1 MAKSVN
7 KVILLGNLGKDPE
20 IRSFEN
26 GTSKASFTLATTD
39 SYQNKATGETIN
51 QTEWHNVI
59 AWRGLADIV
68 GKYIKKGDKVYV
80 EGKLKSRSWN
90 DQDGN
95 TKYIT
100 EIEADNII
108 MMSRNGE
115 QSNTSSINTPSYI
128 SQAQSSDTST
138 PVSSNSQAAVEEDDD
153 LPF

>member
-39 SYQNKATGETIN
+39 SYQNKTTGETIN
-51 QTEWHNVI
+51 QTEWHNVV
-59 AWRGLADIV
+59 AWRGLADIIS
-68 GKYIKKGDKVYV
+68 KYVKKGDKIYV

-90 DQDGN
+90 DQEGV

-100 EIEADNII
+100 EIEADNIV
-108 MMSRNGE
+108 MMSRNND
-115 QSNTSSINTPSYI
+115 QNSASNPATPSYV
-128 SQAQSSDTST
+128 SQATEATQ
-138 PVSSNSQAAVEEDDD
+138 VSSSIPNNSASIEEDDD

>member
-39 SYQNKATGETIN
+39 SYQNKATGETVN
-51 QTEWHNVI
+51 QTEWHNVV

-68 GKYIKKGDKVYV
+68 GKYMKKGDKVYV

-115 QSNTSSINTPSYI
+115 QSNVSSPNTPSYI
-128 SQAQSSDTST
+128 SQAQNSDTST
-138 PVSSNSQAAVEEDDD
+138 PVSSNSQSAIEEDDD

>member
-20 IRSFEN
+20 FRSFEN
-26 GTSKASFTLATTD
+26 GSSKVSFTLATTD
-39 SYQNKATGETIN
+39 SYQNKATGETIA
-51 QTEWHNVI
+51 QTEWHNVV

-68 GKYIKKGDKVYV
+68 QKYVKKGDKIYV

-115 QSNTSSINTPSYI
+115 SNPTANTNTPSYV
-128 SQAQSSDTST
+128 SQSPTNN
-138 PVSSNSQAAVEEDDD
+138 PSNSAANVSVVDEDDD

>member
-138 PVSSNSQAAVEEDDD
+138 PVSSNSQTAVEEDDD